1 MNDRYKLCVL
11 LQCIF
16 LNDVY
21 HIRKMSFWHYQ
32 ERERESFDIYM
43 YSHYLVKSMILIFSP
58 YSFFHSQL
66 GTGRRSTWNRRLH
79 RFLSKTSIQRWWW
92 RWGYLLG
99 IHSQHLYSVQEKYK
113 YSRIL
118 SYSKSRIP
126 LNFNFFPPKNPFHPA
141 RVSFLLSK

>member
-43 YSHYLVKSMILIFSP
+43 YSQYLVKSLILIFLL
-58 YSFFHSQL
+58 SFFHSQL
-66 GTGRRSTWNRRLH
+66 GTGRRSTWNWRLH

-99 IHSQHLYSVQEKYK
+99 IHTECVYFVEEKWR

-118 SYSKSRIP
+118 SYSSRFP
-126 LNFNFFPPKNPFHPA
+126 LNLNFFPKK
-141 RVSFLLSK
+141 SISSSKGFFSSQ